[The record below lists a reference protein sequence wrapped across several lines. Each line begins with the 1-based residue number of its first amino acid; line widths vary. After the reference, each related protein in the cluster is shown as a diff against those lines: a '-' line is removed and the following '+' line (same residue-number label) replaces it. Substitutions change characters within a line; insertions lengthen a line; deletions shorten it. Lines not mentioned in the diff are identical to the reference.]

1 MKTSTHSS
9 RVATRSLAESITAT
23 LHSTFPASGMCPKL
37 EYPSR
42 VPRRLNN
49 WEVFLDEE
57 GMLFNGGTAAGG
69 MRW

>member
-1 MKTSTHSS
+1 
-9 RVATRSLAESITAT
+9 
-23 LHSTFPASGMCPKL
+23 MCPKL